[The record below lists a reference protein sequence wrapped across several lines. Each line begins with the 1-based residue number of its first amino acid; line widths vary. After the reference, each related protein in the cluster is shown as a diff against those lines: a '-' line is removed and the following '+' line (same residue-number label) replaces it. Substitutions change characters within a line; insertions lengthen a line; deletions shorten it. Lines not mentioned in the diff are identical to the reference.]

1 MCGVGGG
8 SRQREVDRLAN
19 VGQGSEWGGVG
30 GWVGEWGEGGDGAE
44 VVGEWGVVAV
54 LGGWSEQAWGV
65 GSADMR
71 RE

>member
-1 MCGVGGG
+1 MLVGVVGSAKLTAWRTSGKGVSGVG
-8 SRQREVDRLAN
+8 S
-19 VGQGSEWGGVG
+19 VG